1 MPRLQIDFQDGF
13 SGETVE
19 IVLDNQPLARYEDV
33 RTDLRINLALRYEAE
48 LPSGEHTVQVR
59 IPQHALAISIRLTLE
74 TDLYVGVA
82 LRNGA
87 IVYDVRTEPF
97 IYM

>member
-13 SGETVE
+13 TGETVE
-19 IVLDNQPLARYEDV
+19 IALNSQPVARYENV

-48 LPSGEHTVQVR
+48 LPPGEHLVQIQV
-59 IPQHALAISIRLTLE
+59 PQHALGVQIRLSLH

-82 LRNGA
+82 LRDGA

-97 IYM
+97 VYM